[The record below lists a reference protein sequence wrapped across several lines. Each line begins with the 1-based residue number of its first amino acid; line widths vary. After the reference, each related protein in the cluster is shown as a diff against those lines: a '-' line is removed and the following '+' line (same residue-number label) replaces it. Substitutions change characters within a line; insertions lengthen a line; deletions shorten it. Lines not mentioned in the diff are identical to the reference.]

1 MIWVLIYFQEFWFFK
16 IWFDICW
23 SKKYGTSRNYSDCC
37 KEEIL
42 VKPVEWSQV
51 CWITPNILRQKVYN
65 TPPVFRFTH
74 HYWPW
79 LKNLGGIAAIE
90 K

>member
-1 MIWVLIYFQEFWFFK
+1 LIWYMLDQ
-16 IWFDICW
+16 
-23 SKKYGTSRNYSDCC
+23 KYGTSRNYSDCC

-42 VKPVEWSQV
+42 AKPVEWSQV
-51 CWITPNILRQKVYN
+51 CWITPNIKYVYN
-65 TPPVFRFTH
+65 TPVFRFTH
-74 HYWPW
+74 HYWPCS